1 MRCALCKDTSL
12 KPSVQGPA
20 TLREH
25 GGNPRDGFQVRKEG
39 GQRKSKRI
47 CLMDLSRR
55 EEITRVRLFSRIT
68 SSCLVQRSS
77 STSLLLFFF
86 LGGGGGGVSWVTAS
100 LVLRFRLQ
108 GVGYIQKALAIGHV
122 ESRRLHN
129 GALGRGFAVHAC
141 RAYFD
146 FFKTTGFHLYIDLS
160 G

>member
-1 MRCALCKDTSL
+1 MRPCKDTSL
-12 KPSVQGPA
+12 KPSVPGPA

-77 STSLLLFFF
+77 STSLFFF
-86 LGGGGGGVSWVTAS
+86 FRGGDSWVTAS

-122 ESRRLHN
+122 ESRRLHI

-141 RAYFD
+141 RAYFV